1 MLFIWKAKFKI
12 NNLRF
17 HFKRLEIKEEIKLK
31 EDIKEEV
38 ITARRNRIKNRN
50 VWEKKKSVSK
60 SQFLKNAKGIDE
72 PLVRLT
78 K

>member
-1 MLFIWKAKFKI
+1 MLFIWKAKFKV

-17 HFKRLEIKEEIKLK
+17 YFKRLEIKEEIKLK
-31 EDIKEEV
+31 ANIKEEI
-38 ITARRNRIKNRN
+38 ITARMSRIKNRN
-50 VWEKKKSVSK
+50 VWEKITVSK
-60 SQFLKNAKGIDE
+60 SQSLKTAKRIGE

>member
-31 EDIKEEV
+31 PNIKEEI
-38 ITARRNRIKNRN
+38 ITARRNRIKTRN
-50 VWEKKKSVSK
+50 VWEKNHCKQKSVS
-60 SQFLKNAKGIDE
+60 
-72 PLVRLT
+72 
-78 K
+78 